1 MISLLHPN
9 RPDAL
14 AARCCVRERLPVF
27 YHYAPNKDPQE
38 SLGFSQGCLSCGYSD
53 RESSIPTC
61 FTEYRSLLSLV
72 PRSQGIMASPA
83 HLDRCNDILDIL
95 KLKTLSMY
103 LTICL
108 VFFYRF
114 LVHVFFCSSEK
125 NVVAPLLQKMWYT
138 FFLKVCC

>member
-14 AARCCVRERLPVF
+14 AARCCIRERLPIF

-83 HLDRCNDILDIL
+83 HLDRCNDLLDIL

-125 NVVAPLLQKMWYT
+125 KCCGSSAPKNVVY